1 MDPAIGP
8 SIGTHLGTKPAN
20 PTLRFT
26 RLLGITLSCGT
37 KQKWNSGLAHG
48 RLALDCGRIC
58 ETHITQGV
66 EVTFLKGSTKMQ
78 FVEPYLTFF

>member
-37 KQKWNSGLAHG
+37 KQTWNSGLARG
-48 RLALDCGRIC
+48 RLVLDRGKTCGTR
-58 ETHITQGV
+58 ITQGV
-66 EVTFLKGSTKMQ
+66 EVTFLKGFNKKCN
-78 FVEPYLTFF
+78 VLGLI